1 MFNAF
6 WHKSKNM
13 TDEKNDN
20 AKEVLLELA
29 KKNNLKILKIDC
41 CNYDGECCECYKREY
56 HAECTEIHHCSPKYY
71 TTLEQLDFFY
81 NDNSCNQ
88 ELYGT
93 VYCIDKEDKQ
103 PVWLTRWCDDISSG
117 WIVNRIP
124 EFYKNKVK

>member
-1 MFNAF
+1 
-6 WHKSKNM
+6 M
-13 TDEKNDN
+13 TEENNDN
-20 AKEVLLELA
+20 AKEVLLDLV

-41 CNYDGECCECYKREY
+41 CNYDGYCCKCYKREH
-56 HAECTEIHHCSPKYY
+56 HAECTEKYHCSPKYY

-88 ELYGT
+88 ELYGI
-93 VYCIDKEDKQ
+93 VYCIEKEDKQ